1 MTAHYQR
8 CIALLGRRDEPTDAL
23 EDYCNRL
30 AEKLRER
37 DCRLELSRVP
47 WIEKGWRQALKELG
61 ANLAHWQGSWILVQ
75 YTALAWSRRG
85 FPVGFIRTIRIL
97 KRAGLHVVVVLHDP
111 GAFGGKRLR
120 DHMRRQI
127 QLGLLR
133 HAAQLSDKIVTT
145 VPPDCVGWMRTP
157 AVQAKTLFIPVGAN
171 IARQPGPTTSG
182 QAIPVVLVFGFSQLQ
197 AEAALIASVLLRT
210 AAQMGPIHLVIFGR
224 GAKSIE
230 TILSPMLQG
239 SQVVLEAF
247 GIVESEEAA
256 SLFARTDVQ
265 LFIRSGL
272 SSRRGSGIA
281 GIACG
286 VPIVAFSDKDTAF
299 PITEAGV
306 RLVPMGDVDGLVR
319 ELVSVLRQP
328 LLRQTLRQQNLEVA
342 ERYFSWD
349 RIAEAYVSFL
359 GNP

>member
-1 MTAHYQR
+1 V
-8 CIALLGRRDEPTDAL
+8 I
-23 EDYCNRL
+23 
-30 AEKLRER
+30 
-37 DCRLELSRVP
+37 
-47 WIEKGWRQALKELG
+47 
-61 ANLAHWQGSWILVQ
+61 
-75 YTALAWSRRG
+75 
-85 FPVGFIRTIRIL
+85 
-97 KRAGLHVVVVLHDP
+97 VLHDP

-127 QLGLLR
+127 QLRLLR

-230 TILSPMLQG
+230 TILLPMLQG
-239 SQVVLEAF
+239 SQVALEAF

-328 LLRQTLRQQNLEVA
+328 LLRQTLRQRNLEVA

-359 GNP
+359 GSP